1 MMLQLIGFGTVIYLG
16 WISGLIQAMLLITAG
31 VLTTVA
37 GA

>member
-1 MMLQLIGFGTVIYLG
+1 MLKLIGITAVVYLG
-16 WISGLIQAMLLITAG
+16 WITGIIQAILLITAG

>member
-1 MMLQLIGFGTVIYLG
+1 MLQLIGFCAVIYLG
-16 WISGLIQAMLLITAG
+16 WISGIIQAMLLITAG

>member
-1 MMLQLIGFGTVIYLG
+1 MLKLIGITAVVYLG
-16 WISGLIQAMLLITAG
+16 WITGLIQAIMLVTAG

>member
-1 MMLQLIGFGTVIYLG
+1 MLQLIGFCAVIYLG
-16 WISGLIQAMLLITAG
+16 WVSGIIQAMLLITAG